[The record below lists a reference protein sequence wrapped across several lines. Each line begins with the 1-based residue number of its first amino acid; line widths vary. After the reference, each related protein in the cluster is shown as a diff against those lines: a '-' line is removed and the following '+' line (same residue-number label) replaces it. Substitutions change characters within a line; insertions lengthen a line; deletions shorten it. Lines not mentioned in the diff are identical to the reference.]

1 MDREALKKEIEIEL
15 RNLERLAR
23 EMEGLKDRF
32 VNKPDFIETRASG
45 SILHDFYCGIEKVF
59 ERIAIHIDGGLPKG
73 EDWHTELLLQMAHP
87 IKGIR
92 DAVISTDLLE
102 KFKEYLRFRHLF
114 RHIYGFELKWER
126 FKDLSLSLSTV
137 LSEFKD
143 KLEGFKDTLDKST

>member
-114 RHIYGFELKWER
+114 RHIYGFELKWEKCQGLVKR
-126 FKDLSLSLSTV
+126 FPSIFEKIDKQLLQFTDFLS
-137 LSEFKD
+137 KI
-143 KLEGFKDTLDKST
+143 